1 MNPRPRPWQGRA
13 LPTELLPRG
22 DIFGLSSLLR
32 RGNTSNP
39 FRGCHTGATLW
50 RVLSNVLST
59 ITSVSFADDIVW
71 ERSDSNARSPSRRM
85 IYSHLQLPLCDSPIK
100 RSFNRTTKHFF
111 LFIRR
116 RNIWLKP
123 AQSFKTRLF
132 SICGSGGIRTH
143 DPRINSPLR

>member
-50 RVLSNVLST
+50 RVLSNILST

-85 IYSHLQLPLCDSPIK
+85 IYSHLQLPLCDSPINGLSTA
-100 RSFNRTTKHFF
+100 RPNIFLIHSTQEYLTKTCSEFQDET
-111 LFIRR
+111 LFDLREWR
-116 RNIWLKP
+116 DSN
-123 AQSFKTRLF
+123 
-132 SICGSGGIRTH
+132 
-143 DPRINSPLR
+143 PRPTD

>member
-50 RVLSNVLST
+50 RVLSNILST

-85 IYSHLQLPLCDSPIK
+85 IYSHLQLPLCDSPINGLSTA
-100 RSFNRTTKHFF
+100 RPNIF
-111 LFIRR
+111 LIHSTQEY
-116 RNIWLKP
+116 L
-123 AQSFKTRLF
+123 AKTCSEFQDETLF
-132 SICGSGGIRTH
+132 DLREWRDSN
-143 DPRINSPLR
+143 PRPTN

>member
-39 FRGCHTGATLW
+39 FRGRHTGATLW

-71 ERSDSNARSPSRRM
+71 ERSDSNARCPSRRM

-100 RSFNRTTKHFF
+100 RSFNRTSKHFSY
-111 LFIRR
+111 LFMQEY
-116 RNIWLKP
+116 L
-123 AQSFKTRLF
+123 AKTCSEFQDETLF
-132 SICGSGGIRTH
+132 DLREWRDSN
-143 DPRINSPLR
+143 PRPTN